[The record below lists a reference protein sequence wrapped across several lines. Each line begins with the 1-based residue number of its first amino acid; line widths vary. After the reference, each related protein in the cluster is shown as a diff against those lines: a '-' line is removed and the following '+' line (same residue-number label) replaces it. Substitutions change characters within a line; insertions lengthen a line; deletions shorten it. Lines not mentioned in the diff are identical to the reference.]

1 MTVNAGT
8 STFKG
13 PVKMIEGNAATST
26 TTGALQITGGLSA
39 SNNSYFDAQ
48 VAIRKAVMEYD
59 DTDECLYFSF
69 NI

>member
-13 PVKMIEGNAATST
+13 TVKMTEGNAASST

-48 VAIRKAVMEYD
+48 VIIKKAVMEYD
-59 DTDECLYFSF
+59 NTDECLYFSF
-69 NI
+69 KS

>member
-1 MTVNAGT
+1 
-8 STFKG
+8 
-13 PVKMIEGNAATST
+13 MIEGNAATST